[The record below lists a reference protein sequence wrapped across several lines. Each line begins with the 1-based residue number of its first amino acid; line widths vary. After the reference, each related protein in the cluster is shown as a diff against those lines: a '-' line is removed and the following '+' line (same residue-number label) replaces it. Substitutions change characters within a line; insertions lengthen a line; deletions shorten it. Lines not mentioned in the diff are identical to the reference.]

1 MKKITVKFMLL
12 AFLAGVI
19 LTYPA
24 PGEAAPAQ
32 QANLLNNA
40 DFEWPYDS
48 DGSASGWGRWFR
60 NSSEDKFDDCT
71 KGYRKKPHWS
81 QESNPALI
89 KSGGSSQHIGNMW
102 DTWSAG
108 VQQNVTVNPGSTYR
122 FTVWVYAFASNN
134 DFPGPSDGGIQS
146 NVKVGIDPNGSGL
159 WNDADVV
166 WSGKINPLDNWQQI
180 SVEATATGNLITVFT
195 SANYGVEGVNQ
206 CRKHLDFWADAASL
220 VEVGPP
226 PTNTPVP
233 LPTSPPP
240 PPVTNTPVPP
250 TPTWTPEVPP
260 TATAVPPTDTPVP
273 PEGGTIC
280 VNAFADENAN
290 GVRDENEGHMGNVTF
305 TVAQG
310 TQIIGQGVSTG
321 TETPVCFAGLAPGD
335 YQVAQTVPGRLE
347 MTTAGN
353 TAVTVQSGQIV
364 GVEFGS
370 RIRPDDG
377 ASNPGENPD
386 GGSSPEGSTPPAPG
400 DGGTG
405 GETGGSSPNLLA
417 ISGLILLG
425 IGVLLL
431 AGIGLLAL
439 SRRG

>member
-1 MKKITVKFMLL
+1 MKNIAWKFLFITVLTL
-12 AFLAGVI
+12 VI
-19 LTYPA
+19 FSYA
-24 PGEAAPAQ
+24 PSGQAAPAQ

-60 NSSEDKFDDCT
+60 NSSEDMFDDCT
-71 KGYRKKPHWS
+71 KGYRKRPNWS
-81 QESNPALI
+81 QETNPALI
-89 KSGGSSQHIGNMW
+89 KSGGSSQHVGNMW

-108 VQQNVTVNPGSTYR
+108 VQQNVAVNPGSTYR
-122 FTVWVYAFASNN
+122 FTVWVYTFASNN
-134 DFPGPSDGGIQS
+134 DFPGPSEGGLQS

-166 WSGKINPLDNWQQI
+166 WSGTINPMDNWQQI
-180 SVEATATGNLITVFT
+180 SVEATATGNQITVFT
-195 SANYGVEGVNQ
+195 SANYGVPGVNQ

-240 PPVTNTPVPP
+240 PPVTNTPIPP

-260 TATAVPPTDTPVP
+260 TATAVPPTETPIP
-273 PEGGTIC
+273 PTGGTIC

-290 GVRDENEGHMGNVTF
+290 GIKDDNEGYMGNVTF

-310 TQIIGQGVSTG
+310 TQIIGQAISTG
-321 TETPVCFAGLAPGD
+321 TETPACFAGLEPGD

-353 TAVTVQSGQIV
+353 TTVAVQPDQIV

-370 RIRPDDG
+370 RIRPDDTG
-377 ASNPGENPD
+377 GNPGENPGD
-386 GGSSPEGSTPPAPG
+386 GPDGSATPVPG
-400 DGGTG
+400 DGEGD
-405 GETGGSSPNLLA
+405 TGGSDSGPNLLA
-417 ISGLILLG
+417 ISGILLL
-425 IGVLLL
+425 GVGALLL
-431 AGIGLLAL
+431 VGIGLIAL
-439 SRRG
+439 GRRN